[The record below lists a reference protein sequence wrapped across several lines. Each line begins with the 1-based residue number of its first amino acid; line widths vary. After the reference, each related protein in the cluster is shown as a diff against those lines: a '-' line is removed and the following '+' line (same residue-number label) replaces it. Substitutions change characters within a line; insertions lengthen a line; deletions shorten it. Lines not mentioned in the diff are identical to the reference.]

1 MSSIAKTTARSA
13 AEEALLD
20 AADRTL
26 DVEVEDL
33 YGDIASVTVRS
44 AVYREYLH
52 LVRTSAGWK
61 IANALW
67 RPT

>member
-1 MSSIAKTTARSA
+1 
-13 AEEALLD
+13 
-20 AADRTL
+20 
-26 DVEVEDL
+26 
-33 YGDIASVTVRS
+33 VRS

-52 LVRTSAGWK
+52 LVRTNEGWK